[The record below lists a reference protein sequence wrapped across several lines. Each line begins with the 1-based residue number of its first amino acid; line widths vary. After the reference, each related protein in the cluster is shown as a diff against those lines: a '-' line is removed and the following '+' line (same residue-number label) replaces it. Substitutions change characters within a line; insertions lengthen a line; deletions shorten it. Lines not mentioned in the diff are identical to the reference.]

1 MNRGMVSRMKTTD
14 RDCGVLL
21 VAATGCN
28 QEHNK
33 SIEIMNKGVEE
44 GRQKLFDS
52 AIRDLKTATTID
64 PSNAAAY
71 YNMGIIYKDE
81 HKWTDAADAFS
92 SSMRL
97 DPENPALHYE
107 LGNALFEQAKVT
119 EAQAE
124 FEKALKIDPKL
135 YKAHY
140 RLGVTLQVQDKL
152 READA
157 EFRKAIEANPRFV
170 PPYLKLGD
178 MYLDNDYDKEAA
190 QVFQNAI
197 LADESNGEAHQGYAE
212 ALQKQKQYEEAIKEF
227 QKAVSN
233 NGELYLAYY
242 NIGHTYK
249 MLGDKKNA
257 KEWLDKFIKGYSTQG
272 RTRAGEGR
280 QRRDV
285 RARRAVSFLFLRGTH
300 EKSGSGRS
308 AGSRAVAGAR

>member
-1 MNRGMVSRMKTTD
+1 MVPRMKRLIATAA
-14 RDCGVLL
+14 LL

-81 HKWTDAADAFS
+81 HKWTDAADAFNS
-92 SSMRL
+92 SLRL

-257 KEWLDKFIKGYSTQG
+257 KEWLDKFIKGYSTK
-272 RTRAGEGR
+272 AGPELAKAAS
-280 QRRDV
+280 DEMY
-285 RARRAVSFLFLRGTH
+285 ALDAP
-300 EKSGSGRS
+300 
-308 AGSRAVAGAR
+308 

>member
-1 MNRGMVSRMKTTD
+1 MVARMKNLLATAA
-14 RDCGVLL
+14 LL

-52 AIRDLKTATTID
+52 ALRDLKTATTFD
-64 PSNAAAY
+64 PANAAAY
-71 YNMGIIYKDE
+71 YNMGIVYKDLR
-81 HKWTDAADAFS
+81 KWSEAADAFGS
-92 SSMRL
+92 AIRL
-97 DPENPALHYE
+97 DADNPALHYE
-107 LGNALFEQAKVT
+107 LGNALFEQAKVG

-124 FEKALKIDPKL
+124 FDKALKIDPKL

-140 RLGVTLQVQDKL
+140 RLGVVLQSQDKL

-178 MYLDNDYDKEAA
+178 MYLDNDYDKEAG

-197 LADESNGEAHQGYAE
+197 LADESSGEAHQGYAE
-212 ALQKQKQYEEAIKEF
+212 SLQKQKQYEEAIKEF
-227 QKAVSN
+227 QKAVAN

-242 NIGHTYK
+242 NIGHTYVL
-249 MLGDKKNA
+249 LGDKKGA
-257 KEWLDKFIKGYSTQG
+257 KEWLDKFIKGYSTK
-272 RTRAGEGR
+272 AGPELAKAAS
-280 QRRDV
+280 DEMY
-285 RARRAVSFLFLRGTH
+285 ALDAP
-300 EKSGSGRS
+300 
-308 AGSRAVAGAR
+308 

>member
-1 MNRGMVSRMKTTD
+1 MVPRMK
-14 RDCGVLL
+14 RLIVSALL

-33 SIEIMNKGVEE
+33 SIEVMNKGVEE

-71 YNMGIIYKDE
+71 YNMGVIYKDE
-81 HKWTDAADAFS
+81 HKWTDAADAFNGAL
-92 SSMRL
+92 RL
-97 DPENPALHYE
+97 DPDNPALHYE
-107 LGNALFEQAKVT
+107 LGNSLFEQGKVAD
-119 EAQAE
+119 AQAE

-140 RLGVTLQVQDKL
+140 RLGVVLQTQDKL

-157 EFRKAIEANPRFV
+157 EYRKAIDSNPRFV
-170 PPYLKLGD
+170 QPYLKLGD
-178 MYLDNDYDKEAA
+178 MYLDNDYDKEGA

-227 QKAVSN
+227 QKAFAN
-233 NGELYLAYY
+233 NGELYLSMY
-242 NIGHTYK
+242 NIGHTYVL
-249 MLGDKKNA
+249 LGDKKNA
-257 KEWLDKFIKGYSTQG
+257 KEWLDKFVKGYSTK
-272 RTRAGEGR
+272 AGPELAKAAS
-280 QRRDV
+280 DEMY
-285 RARRAVSFLFLRGTH
+285 ALDAP
-300 EKSGSGRS
+300 
-308 AGSRAVAGAR
+308 